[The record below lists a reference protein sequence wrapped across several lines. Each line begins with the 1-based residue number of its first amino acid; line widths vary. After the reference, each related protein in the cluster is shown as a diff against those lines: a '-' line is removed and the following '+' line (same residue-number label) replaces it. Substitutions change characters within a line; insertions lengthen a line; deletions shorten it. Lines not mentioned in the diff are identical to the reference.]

1 MTETAVAP
9 ELLQEEWS
17 GERPGDPGFWS
28 AARHD
33 AFERFSS
40 AGLPTTRSEA
50 WKYTSVAPI
59 ARESFAVARP
69 EGAASLTPGFRPEG
83 AVIAIVDGRYSPEL
97 SSVAAEPSLEVA
109 GLDEQL
115 QAEPSRLEGLLGGV
129 ATDRDNPFT
138 ALNTAFASH
147 GVVIRIAAGAVVEA
161 PIHVAYIQTSRPG
174 EDPVAANPRTLIVAQ
189 KASQAQVVESFQGD
203 PGARYLTNAVTEIV
217 LEDGAIVEHYKLQR
231 ESGAAFHVA
240 TLAVRQARDSR
251 FVDQSFCFGGQIARN
266 DIDVKLSG
274 PGAECA
280 LYGLFMGR
288 GEQLMDTHS
297 RIDHVE
303 PHCSSRQL
311 YKGVLDDASRG
322 VFHGA
327 VVVRPGAQKTDA
339 EQSNRN
345 LLLTREALVNSTPQL
360 EIFADDVKCR
370 HGATTGQLDKTA
382 LFYLRSRGI
391 SEEAARSMLTYGFAS
406 ELVARVGVP
415 EVSSVVRDVLGARL
429 PGAPV
434 AELR

>member
-1 MTETAVAP
+1 MTEAAIASD
-9 ELLQEEWS
+9 LLQEEFM
-17 GERPGDPGFWS
+17 GERPGDPSFWS

-40 AGLPTTRSEA
+40 AGLPTTRAEA

-59 ARESFAVARP
+59 ARESFGAARP

-115 QAEPSRLEGLLGGV
+115 QAEPSRLEGLLGGI

-161 PIHVAYIQTSRPG
+161 PIHLAYIQTTRPG

-189 KASQAQVVESFQGD
+189 KASQAQVVESFQGE

-251 FVDQSFCFGGQIARN
+251 FVDQSFCFGGHIARN

-280 LYGLFMGR
+280 LYGLFMGHR
-288 GEQLMDTHS
+288 EQLMDTHS

-311 YKGVLDDASRG
+311 YKGILDDASRG

-345 LLLTREALVNSTPQL
+345 LLLTRQALVNSTPQL

-370 HGATTGQLDKTA
+370 HGATTGQLDGAA

-391 SEEAARSMLTYGFAS
+391 SEEGARSMLTYGFAS
-406 ELVARVGVP
+406 ELVARVAVP
-415 EVSSVVRDVLGARL
+415 EVSSVVRDVLSARL

-434 AELR
+434 AEL